1 MIRALVDERNVAISS
16 RAWSIRSCPRQCHV
30 RISRVVAVL
39 ASSALLV
46 SVVGAPSAIA
56 EEVDGASATPV
67 AARVTPAVQPLAPPV
82 IQGTPAEI
90 LQEIPVT
97 EPLTVGYRGGLF
109 LSPAELKKKDKRG
122 CNYRN
127 QMLIKLATKKPKVGA
142 GCRLSGGE
150 WQIDFGLKTVKKA
163 SQVKL
168 GKLFPDKFVYGQGA
182 YGWTP
187 EQRRA
192 YALSSTTVGKATRAA
207 SRGLLNENLVQPLSA
222 SGLIA
227 VNKFGAALIN
237 TDSAAKTEAEL
248 DLLKKVHPGLYE
260 SWTVTT
266 LLNAKSWGISFS
278 LGLHTTSFKT
288 IKECSDSDSLR
299 YGNEIIKM
307 RSPDFSK
314 SMSDSRMITNLCS
327 NTYSVVNQAQLIGI
341 QVVPAFAS
349 AVPPTNETVLT
360 SYGTPQGP
368 AIDRHLFGIHAPA
381 DWVSDAASGFDGP
394 IKEATIPN
402 VPVGYLRLWD
412 TETTWADLEP
422 SNGNYVWRKL
432 DKQIEMAQILDADVM
447 MVLGGTPAWA
457 GDGSPQSNPKN
468 LDDWREY
475 VFNVCKRYGAGIR
488 SFEVWNEANLQTF
501 WKGTAVEMADL
512 TKAAFEEIRRCG
524 SGALVVAANTTSR
537 ATGSFGNFY
546 PAYLQALKER
556 NWPVDAYSVHSYPT
570 ASGGADDRIKGIGQF
585 RTMLALAGAPQTTVF
600 DSEINYGLAGLTQ
613 EKVDLTGQNAMTLIS
628 RTYIDSARYGFGST
642 FWFVWTA
649 NPDSKFGIQFTRNSS
664 AERQAWNTT
673 YDWLVGAQFQRCYET
688 EISVIVCQFNK
699 GASNFSIVWRGD
711 IGSPVQETP
720 VGYFSG
726 LGSQVCD
733 LFGQC
738 TSVTQSSTTT
748 VGPMPRRI
756 DGPPSG
762 TGPASAPSTP
772 SSAVAPQPPVII
784 GKPTVTYTTANTQT
798 LNVTWGPAVITDG
811 SAVIQETGY
820 EYQVAFCGKSESACA
835 GKQPDR
841 TGVAPAGLQSV
852 GVRVTEGPGVYR
864 FRVRALNGSAESA
877 WTETPILVRSTR
889 ALPPEYVR
897 ASFDTESNTVRVSWD
912 TPRVALSKIDY
923 YEIELNAIN
932 PSRPWGSVKFT
943 SKSPSFSK
951 TLEELGLSPTT
962 TVQFR
967 VRTVLTS
974 GLKSIFETSN
984 ELTFR
989 DDLPAPGASA
999 AVIDVTPNKA
1009 IVLPESDQRISAAAW
1024 QIRVSSDG
1032 GASWQIV
1039 PCGAADVAEFYSFTC
1054 ADGFTTNAN
1063 SAILEFEKMGIT
1075 ADFNT
1080 LVQIR
1085 YVNANRTSAS
1095 NWGLI
1100 SLTTVAPSPVGLPV
1114 SSFPANARPKTVT
1127 SVTRINGVIASY
1139 GGTNA
1144 G

>member
-1 MIRALVDERNVAISS
+1 M
-16 RAWSIRSCPRQCHV
+16 
-30 RISRVVAVL
+30 RISRVVSVL
-39 ASSALLV
+39 AVSSLLGGLV
-46 SVVGAPSAIA
+46 AVPSQA
-56 EEVDGASATPV
+56 EQATT
-67 AARVTPAVQPLAPPV
+67 RPLAPAV
-82 IQGTPAEI
+82 IQGTPAQL

-97 EPLTVGYRGGLF
+97 EPLTVGYRAGLF

-122 CNYRN
+122 CTYRN

-142 GCRLSGGE
+142 GCKLSGGE
-150 WQIDFGLKTVKKA
+150 WLVDFGLKTVKSA

-168 GKLFPDKFVYGQGA
+168 GKLLPDKFVYAQGA
-182 YGWTP
+182 YGWTS

-192 YALSSTTVGKATRAA
+192 YATSSSTVAKTTRSV
-207 SRGLLNENLVQPLSA
+207 SRGLLNENNIQPLTN
-222 SGLIA
+222 SGLKA
-227 VNKFGAALIN
+227 LTLIN
-237 TDSAAKTEAEL
+237 NVIQPAERPDDQVAAEL
-248 DLLKKVHPGLYE
+248 EQIKKAFPGIYE
-260 SWTVTT
+260 SWTVAT
-266 LLNAKSWGISFS
+266 LLNAKAWGISFS
-278 LGLHTTSFKT
+278 TPVKNESYVT
-288 IKECSDSDSLR
+288 IQQCSSSNTLR
-299 YGNEIIKM
+299 YGNEKIEM
-307 RSPDFSK
+307 RSPDLLKPVSNA
-314 SMSDSRMITNLCS
+314 SSILNLCK
-327 NTYSVVNQAQLIGI
+327 NTYVVVNQATRYNIKP
-341 QVVPAFAS
+341 VPEFAS
-349 AVPPTNETVLT
+349 AVPPTNEKVLS
-360 SYGTPQGP
+360 SYGAPQGAP
-368 AIDRHLFGIHAPA
+368 IDRHLFGIHAPA
-381 DWVSDAASGFDGP
+381 DWVSDVTSGFDGP

-468 LDDWREY
+468 IDDWREY

-537 ATGSFGNFY
+537 ATGSFGTFY
-546 PAYLQALKER
+546 PAYLEALKER

-600 DSEINYGLAGLTQ
+600 DSEINYGLAGLG
-613 EKVDLTGQNAMTLIS
+613 EGKVDLSGQTAMTLIS

-649 NPDSKFGIQFTRNSS
+649 NPDSKFGIQFTRNAS

-711 IGSPVQETP
+711 VGSPTQETP

-738 TSVTQSSTTT
+738 TSVTSQSTTL

-762 TGPASAPSTP
+762 TGPATKPSAPST
-772 SSAVAPQPPVII
+772 STLAPQPPVII
-784 GKPTVTYTTANTQT
+784 GNPTVTYTTANTQT
-798 LNVTWGPAVITDG
+798 LNLAWGPAVVVDG

-820 EYQVAFCGKSESACA
+820 EYQVVFCGKSQSTCA
-835 GKQPDR
+835 GKQPER

-852 GVRVTEGPGVYR
+852 DVRVTEGPGVYL
-864 FRVRALNGSAESA
+864 FRVRALNGSAAST

-889 ALPPEYVR
+889 ALPPEFVR
-897 ASFDTESNTVRVSWD
+897 ASFNTESNEVQVSWD
-912 TPRVALSKIDY
+912 APRVALSKIDY

-951 TLEELGLSPTT
+951 TLKELGLSPTT
-962 TVQFR
+962 TVKFR

-974 GLKSIFETSN
+974 GLTSIFETSN

-989 DDLPAPGASA
+989 DDLPAPEASA
-999 AVIDVTPNKA
+999 AIIDVASNDG
-1009 IVLPESDQRISAAAW
+1009 IVLPEGGVTAAAAW

-1039 PCGAADVAEFYSFTC
+1039 PCGAARVANFYSFTC
-1054 ADGFTTNAN
+1054 SDGLATTAA
-1063 SAILEFEKMGIT
+1063 SALVDFGKMGIT
-1075 ADFNT
+1075 TDFNT
-1080 LVQIR
+1080 LVEVR
-1085 YVNANRTSAS
+1085 YVNADRTSAS
-1095 NWGLI
+1095 PWGMYSSTI
-1100 SLTTVAPSPVGLPV
+1100 VGAQPPTGTTI
-1114 SSFPANARPKTVT
+1114 SSFPANARPTTVFTVT
-1127 SVTRINGVIASY
+1127 RVNGAIASY